1 MKEDDPD
8 SVFLKF
14 KVLIPAWD
22 DDLQQDVRDGQRPGS
37 LSQSGTGGFDTY
49 LALLEKMKMFQC
61 DLEEGGGFMFHT
73 CYNEEDL
80 EPYNCK
86 RSQFEISV
94 SGKRQVLLFS
104 EKDLSSCLRILE
116 ILRLVI
122 NSAT

>member
-8 SVFLKF
+8 SVFLKLE
-14 KVLIPAWD
+14 VLIPAWD

-61 DLEEGGGFMFHT
+61 DLEEGGGFMLHT

-94 SGKRQVLLFS
+94 SRNRQ
-104 EKDLSSCLRILE
+104 I
-116 ILRLVI
+116 
-122 NSAT
+122 